1 MSSRLPATFDQNGRE
16 LIGYSAPNL
25 PFVNMPNEIAWGG
38 VLTGWLERWRNNS
51 RNQALADYARMV
63 QTLVAIETYKD
74 QLAILTD
81 EANRRNKILAA
92 GLTIRSTLEQLERTA
107 RERREL
113 EEIEIVRRSINLAII
128 NEEREILMKGI
139 ADRRRPEAERVSETL
154 QNYRKL
160 VAELEA
166 NNEFDAEGKL
176 IMRRQLEALRDKKIV
191 EITGVAVDRAPAP
204 TPRGGGNNTGRNR
217 DEEVKKRQ
225 ARCEVDIG
233 YVMSNALLEDSEKRA
248 HVRTLRAEC
257 EDDCRRIKEG

>member
-1 MSSRLPATFDQNGRE
+1 MSNRLPVTFDQNGRE
-16 LIGYSAPNL
+16 LVGYGAPNL

-81 EANRRNKILAA
+81 EANRRNKIISA
-92 GLTIRSTLEQLERTA
+92 GLAIRSTLEQLERTA

-113 EEIEIVRRSINLAII
+113 EEIEIVRRAINLAII
-128 NEEREILMKGI
+128 NEEREVLMKGI
-139 ADRRRPEAERVSETL
+139 ADRRRPEEERLSETL

-160 VAELEA
+160 VAELET
-166 NNEFDAEGKL
+166 NNEFDAEGKA

-191 EITGVAVDRAPAP
+191 EITGVAVVRAPSPTQSSNTSSAP
-204 TPRGGGNNTGRNR
+204 NR
-217 DEEVKKRQ
+217 AETVKRRQ
-225 ARCEVDIG
+225 AHRDADVSS
-233 YVMSNALLEDSEKRA
+233 VMNSTMLGDAEKREK
-248 HVRTLRAEC
+248 VRALHAEC
-257 EDDCRRIKEG
+257 EDDCRRIMEG